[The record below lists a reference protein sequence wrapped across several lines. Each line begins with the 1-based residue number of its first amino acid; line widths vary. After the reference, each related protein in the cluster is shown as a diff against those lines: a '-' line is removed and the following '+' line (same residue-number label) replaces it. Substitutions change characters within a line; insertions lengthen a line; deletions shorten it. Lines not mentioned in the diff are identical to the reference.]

1 MFRNILVLALA
12 PVLLSAC
19 GQKAQRIETGGT
31 QSIVSVGE
39 VDIQDLMDASSG
51 MLESLL
57 STGVLKTAPHQPARV
72 VLDRVAN
79 DTSSKFDTGTLIY
92 RMRSQLANSGQAE
105 FETAYGGNA
114 ESQVAQDA
122 LKRKAFLEG
131 KTADDVFQPDF
142 ALTGK
147 ITQIKRSAGR
157 MKQTD
162 YMFRLTLTRMFEP
175 GGEAWSEIVDI
186 SKQGTKPSVGF

>member
-1 MFRNILVLALA
+1 MF
-12 PVLLSAC
+12 
-19 GQKAQRIETGGT
+19 
-31 QSIVSVGE
+31 
-39 VDIQDLMDASSG
+39 
-51 MLESLL
+51 
-57 STGVLKTAPHQPARV
+57 H
-72 VLDRVAN
+72 
-79 DTSSKFDTGTLIY
+79 
-92 RMRSQLANSGQAE
+92 
-105 FETAYGGNA
+105 
-114 ESQVAQDA
+114 
-122 LKRKAFLEG
+122 
-131 KTADDVFQPDF
+131 PDF